1 MTQMRK
7 RDLSPSHMVHEWQN
21 QLKAR
26 APGPQSQEAYSSP
39 PLPRR
44 KAPWRRGLL
53 GKDLA
58 LPAGHVC
65 VWGFCS
71 ALACRSPGGTMR
83 PPAQDQGG
91 REARLGARPGRRSS
105 RLAPRGLWG
114 AWATPRSCPG
124 GSCLQ
129 LRDINFPTLSPPGAG
144 SCAGSTCA
152 HQLRW
157 QAKGAR
163 WAASGRRVPVSVTHV
178 PLPSRTSRASSALSH
193 TLPLRPKSSARA
205 GAGPLPPGVR
215 RRGLRSRAEAPP
227 RLALGEGPP
236 RPLQPARGGG
246 AHPAPQ
252 TAVPALRC
260 RPASCSLFLGRSRFL
275 AVSSA

>member
-1 MTQMRK
+1 
-7 RDLSPSHMVHEWQN
+7 MVHEWQN

-83 PPAQDQGG
+83 PPPRIRVGG
-91 REARLGARPGRRSS
+91 RPSWEQGPADGAPAWLPGVCG
-105 RLAPRGLWG
+105 APGP
-114 AWATPRSCPG
+114 APRSCPG

-163 WAASGRRVPVSVTHV
+163 WAASGRRVPVPVTHV